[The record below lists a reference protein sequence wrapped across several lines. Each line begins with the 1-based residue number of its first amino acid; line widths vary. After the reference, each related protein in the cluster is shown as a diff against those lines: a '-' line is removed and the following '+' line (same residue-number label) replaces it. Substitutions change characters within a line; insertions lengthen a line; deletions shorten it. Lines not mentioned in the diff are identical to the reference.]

1 MLRSL
6 FGARPAAAQYRTC
19 KCCGTQAA
27 WFGTV
32 DFSRSC
38 EDHRGK
44 VMPDSGRDV
53 DYFRCGACGF
63 LFTDLIDGWSGD
75 RVAAEIYN
83 ADYVRVDPDFA
94 GKRVG
99 GNADFLA
106 WALEEERDRLRLL
119 DYGGGEGLMAALLR
133 TRGFA
138 AESFDPFHAGGECP
152 KGPFDLVTAFE
163 VVAHSPDPHATFAE
177 ARALTAEDGA
187 FLFTTLLQPPDIAT
201 VGLGWWYAAPRN
213 GHVSLHS
220 RESLR
225 VAAQRAGWTLE
236 SFNDDLHAAW
246 VRRPRWLRHLDRA
259 LAALR
264 AEQGQALPARIA
276 AAMPAASGTGDVAIA
291 TRDCRHGRM
300 RFLTADRGPG
310 LALATYGEHAEK
322 ELDLLGTLLREGDTV
337 VEAGAHL
344 GAHTV
349 FLARAVGPR
358 GHVIACEPQRRLYDL
373 LRENL
378 AMNGLDQVQARLE
391 ALGAERGSIRVP
403 PVDYAAPLDFGAIRL
418 GGPAGEAV
426 GVETVDGLALRALRL
441 LRVAAPGAQEAVLRG
456 AHHALWQLRPILY
469 VSNDEPAHS
478 PPVVALIQSHGYR
491 LWWHVTSRFNPGN
504 FAGEH
509 ANVFGEARSIHLLCV
524 PEEWEFAADNLS
536 EVLRPGDAPPL

>member
-1 MLRSL
+1 MLRAL
-6 FGARPAAAQYRTC
+6 FGTRPVAAQSRAC
-19 KCCGTQAA
+19 KCCGARAA
-27 WFGTV
+27 WFGAV

-53 DYFRCGACGF
+53 DYFRCGTCGF
-63 LFTDLIDGWSGD
+63 LFTDLIDGWSSE

-106 WALEEERDRLRLL
+106 WALEEERGRLLLL
-119 DYGGGEGLMAALLR
+119 DYGGGQGLMAALLR
-133 TRGFA
+133 TRGFS
-138 AESFDPFHAGGECP
+138 AESFDPFHAQGEYP
-152 KGPFDLVTAFE
+152 KGPFHLVTAFE
-163 VVAHSPDPHATFAE
+163 VVEHSPDPHATFAA
-177 ARALTAEDGA
+177 ARALTSDDGA

-225 VAAQRAGWTLE
+225 VTAQRAGWTLE

-264 AEQGQALPARIA
+264 AERDQAPPVRIEA
-276 AAMPAASGTGDVAIA
+276 AVPLATGPREAGVAA
-291 TRDCRHGRM
+291 RDCRHGRM

-310 LALATYGEHAEK
+310 LSLATYGEHAEK
-322 ELDLLGTLLREGDTV
+322 ELDLLGKLLRPGDTV
-337 VEAGAHL
+337 LEAGAHV

-358 GHVIACEPQRRLYDL
+358 GRVIACEPQRRLFDL

-378 AMNGLDQVQARLE
+378 SANGSSQVQPRLE
-391 ALGAERGSIRVP
+391 ALGAERGSVRVP
-403 PVDYAAPLDFGAIRL
+403 PVDYGSPMDFGAIRL

-426 GVETVDGLALRALRL
+426 GVETVDRLALTALQLLRL
-441 LRVAAPGAQEAVLRG
+441 AAPGAQEAVLRG
-456 AHHALWQLRPILY
+456 AHDTLWRLRPVLY
-469 VSNDEPAHS
+469 VSNDEPALS

-491 LWWHVTSRFNPGN
+491 LWWHVTARFNPDN
-504 FAGEH
+504 FAGERT
-509 ANVFGEARSIHLLCV
+509 NVFGDARSVHLLCV
-524 PEEWEFAADNLS
+524 PEERDFAAGGLS
-536 EVLRPGDAPPL
+536 EVLGPGDAPPL